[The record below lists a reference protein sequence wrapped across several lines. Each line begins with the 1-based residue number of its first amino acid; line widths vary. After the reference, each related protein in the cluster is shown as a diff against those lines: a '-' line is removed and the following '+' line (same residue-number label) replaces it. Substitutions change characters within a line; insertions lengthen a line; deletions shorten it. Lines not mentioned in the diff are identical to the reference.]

1 MHKKY
6 GPIVRINPYEL
17 HIIDPEFY
25 DELYSS
31 NRKSDKYRWWTN
43 LAGADG
49 SSFST
54 VPHDLHRLRRGALNP
69 FFSVRSVTQLEPL
82 IRSKVEKL
90 SARFGEIAQTGEVV
104 RLDAAFMALTMDIIC
119 DYAFANDRKYLD
131 EPDFKLIWKET
142 IIGAFEGGAKLPYLT
157 SVIREGLR
165 ISYGVTTRLPRIA
178 HHDIQYGAYVIP
190 AGTPVSETPYF
201 VLMHPSVFPE
211 PQTFR
216 PERWLEAEKQGKR
229 LDKYL
234 VSFGKGSRQCLGM
247 NLAYAELYLA
257 TATVVRRF
265 DWEMFETT
273 LDDVVCKHDF
283 FVAVGDLNTK
293 AMRSL
298 ALSLLAA
305 ASALLPVSSAASVAS
320 PKPNIPERPHVV
332 PAPYNT
338 GRDMPHSPPREK
350 GRYCY
355 VKPGCG
361 EKRDDAP
368 KILDAFKKCNDGGTV
383 VFDKSYLI
391 GSPLD
396 LTFLKHIDVVITGS
410 IEFND
415 DPYYWADNSF
425 KFAFQNQ
432 SVFWKLGGEDINI
445 YGDLS
450 NDLSVI
456 DGRGQA
462 YWVAIQTNSSLLR
475 PMLFSFEGV
484 KGATMSHLRMR
495 NPPNWFNL
503 IANST
508 DVLISNMD
516 LRAESTN
523 GTKIANSDGW
533 DTYRSDRV
541 VIQDS
546 YIINTDDCVSFKP
559 NSTNVVIQNLDCTG
573 SHGISVGSLGQYKGE
588 TDIVENLY
596 IYNITMADASD
607 AARIKVWPGIESS
620 FQTLLNGGGGLGRV
634 RNVTYDLFKNI
645 NNDRAITITQC
656 YGQKNQTLCEEHPAN
671 LTITDIT
678 LKNIYGTT
686 SAKLDPQA
694 GTLVCSAPDRY
705 IQRLN
710 ILNLVFA
717 KPLILNLA
725 KHESH
730 SFRPVRLHEFG

>member
-131 EPDFKLIWKET
+131 EPDFKLVWKET
-142 IIGAFEGGAKLPYLT
+142 IIGAFEGGAVGRQFPWMLP
-157 SVIREGLR
+157 VMK
-165 ISYGVTTRLPRIA
+165 RLPFDLPPEEKTLQRLCDEAEILT
-178 HHDIQYGAYVIP
+178 GA
-190 AGTPVSETPYF
+190 GSETTA
-201 VLMHPSVFPE
+201 
-211 PQTFR
+211 QTLTRILF
-216 PERWLEAEKQGKR
+216 
-229 LDKYL
+229 YL
-234 VSFGKGSRQCLGM
+234 

-257 TATVVRRF
+257 TATVIRRF

-273 LDDVVCKHDF
+273 LDDVVS
-283 FVAVGDLNTK
+283 
-293 AMRSL
+293 MRSL

-320 PKPNIPERPHVV
+320 PKPSLPERPHVV

-415 DPYYWADNSF
+415 DPYYWAENSF

-450 NDLSVI
+450 NDQSVI

-694 GTLVCSAPDRY
+694 GTLVCSAPDRCS
-705 IQRLN
+705 N
-710 ILNLVFA
+710 IRAENVTVTVPSGKPPVYECKNLDN
-717 KPLILNLA
+717 NLLQINCTSGTDG
-725 KHESH
+725 E
-730 SFRPVRLHEFG
+730 RDNTNG

>member
-90 SARFGEIAQTGEVV
+90 SARFGDIAQTGEVV

-142 IIGAFEGGAKLPYLT
+142 IIGAFEGGAVGRQFPWMLP
-157 SVIREGLR
+157 VMK
-165 ISYGVTTRLPRIA
+165 RLPFDLPPEEKTLQRLCDEAEILT
-178 HHDIQYGAYVIP
+178 GA
-190 AGTPVSETPYF
+190 GSETTA
-201 VLMHPSVFPE
+201 
-211 PQTFR
+211 QTLTRILF
-216 PERWLEAEKQGKR
+216 
-229 LDKYL
+229 YL
-234 VSFGKGSRQCLGM
+234 K
-247 NLAYAELYLA
+247 
-257 TATVVRRF
+257 
-265 DWEMFETT
+265 
-273 LDDVVCKHDF
+273 
-283 FVAVGDLNTK
+283 
-293 AMRSL
+293 
-298 ALSLLAA
+298 
-305 ASALLPVSSAASVAS
+305 
-320 PKPNIPERPHVV
+320 
-332 PAPYNT
+332 
-338 GRDMPHSPPREK
+338 EK

-450 NDLSVI
+450 NDQSVI

-694 GTLVCSAPDRY
+694 GTLVCSAPDLRK
-705 IQRLN
+705 IVLDFVLPARLILGLKTHTQHLN
-710 ILNLVFA
+710 VLNLVFA
-717 KPLILNLA
+717 ESVILKLA
-725 KHESH
+725 EHSTH
-730 SFRPVRLHEFG
+730 SF